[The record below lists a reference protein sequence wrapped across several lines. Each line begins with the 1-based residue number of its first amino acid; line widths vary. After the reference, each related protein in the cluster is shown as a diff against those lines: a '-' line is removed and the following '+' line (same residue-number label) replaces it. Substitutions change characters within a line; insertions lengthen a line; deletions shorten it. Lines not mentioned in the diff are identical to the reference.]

1 MKRELGWDDITKDPE
16 SVLTVG
22 TFDGVHLGHQAIV
35 DYLLDRAARRS
46 GTSTV
51 VSFDPHP
58 RSVVHGASVPLLT
71 SVDERGDIL
80 ESLGLDRFVVVPFTE
95 SFAKLSP
102 EAYVSDILVDRIGL
116 KEIAVGYD
124 HRFGRERAGDVDLLR
139 SLGQQYEFDVD
150 VIPPREVGEDVVS
163 SSTIRESVEEGNV
176 ARATEL
182 LGRPYRLSG
191 TVDRGQGRGRE
202 IGYPTAN
209 LAISEPR
216 KLVPKNG
223 VYAVQVTLP
232 NGTVKGGMLN
242 IGRRPTFEEM
252 DVTVE
257 VHLLGYQGN
266 LYGESLSVQFVQ
278 RLRDEQKFESADA
291 LAVQLSKDERHC
303 KRVLET

>member
-1 MKRELGWDDITKDPE
+1 VKRELGWDDITKDPE

-58 RSVVHGASVPLLT
+58 RSVVHGASLPLLT

>member
-58 RSVVHGASVPLLT
+58 RSVVHGASLPLLT

>member
-1 MKRELGWDDITKDPE
+1 VKRELGWDDITKDPE